1 MGISDHG
8 NNCSYLKHNIFS
20 QFLFS
25 GLKNLKASKNT
36 EPFVVWISSKAPH
49 LLDGKEGA
57 KTVHRD
63 LKKVCMNAVFKLLTI
78 YEGSD
83 IVFNVMSGAAGHL
96 RSNCKTGSDNITRV
110 CP

>member
-1 MGISDHG
+1 MGISDHV
-8 NNCSYLKHNIFS
+8 NNCFYLKHNIFS
-20 QFLFS
+20 QFLFC
-25 GLKNLKASKNT
+25 GLKNPKASKNT
-36 EPFVVWISSKAPH
+36 EPFVVGISSKAPH
-49 LLDGKEGA
+49 LLYGKEGA
-57 KTVHRD
+57 TVHRD
-63 LKKVCMNAVFKLLTI
+63 FKKKSMYAVFKLLTI

>member
-36 EPFVVWISSKAPH
+36 EPFVVGISSKVAH

-57 KTVHRD
+57 TVHRD
-63 LKKVCMNAVFKLLTI
+63 FKKKKYVCCF
-78 YEGSD
+78 
-83 IVFNVMSGAAGHL
+83 
-96 RSNCKTGSDNITRV
+96 
-110 CP
+110 